1 MGQLVAVT
9 EKPGATAGI
18 VRFETN
24 RSFTGMGHERFTSEA
39 DAWGP
44 SPSAEVARRLFAT
57 GRVEGVHVYS
67 NMITVDLM
75 NGHTSEGMADMIREL
90 YRYWKPG
97 MQPPTFEDLQ
107 PDEAGDET
115 AAGEVADGGGVAVE
129 GDAGL
134 TAAAKLVPLHLL
146 ERGRAARERWRTSN
160 S

>member
-9 EKPGATAGI
+9 EKPGALAGI

-24 RSFTGMGHERFTSEA
+24 RSFTGMGHERFASED

-57 GRVEGVHVYS
+57 GRVEGVHVYA
-67 NMITVDLM
+67 NMITVDLVR
-75 NGHTSEGMADMIREL
+75 GHTSEGMADMIREL
-90 YRYWKPG
+90 YRYWRPG
-97 MQPPTFEDLQ
+97 MLPPTFDDQQ
-107 PDEAGDET
+107 PDEADGE
-115 AAGEVADGGGVAVE
+115 AAGDDATSGGAAGE

-134 TAAAKLVPLHLL
+134 AAAAKLVPMHLL
-146 ERGRAARERWRTSN
+146 ERGRAARERWRTNN

>member
-24 RSFTGMGHERFTSEA
+24 RSFTGMGHERFACEA

-67 NMITVDLM
+67 NMITVDLV

-97 MQPPTFEDLQ
+97 MQPPAFEEQ
-107 PDEAGDET
+107 PDEAGDDTSGAE
-115 AAGEVADGGGVAVE
+115 AAGAGAAGE

-134 TAAAKLVPLHLL
+134 VAAAKLVPMHLL
-146 ERGRAARERWRTSN
+146 ERGRAARERWRSSN